1 MVLITIVTGVYKPT
15 YNWGAPHCAFVYIG
29 EGIHLYMET
38 MFFSAF
44 FFQPHERLF
53 MHQGSDPSY
62 IVHYI
67 QHTSQIAQ
75 F

>member
-44 FFQPHERLF
+44 FFSHMRGYSCIKGLTPA
-53 MHQGSDPSY
+53 
-62 IVHYI
+62 I
-67 QHTSQIAQ
+67 
-75 F
+75 